1 MAEVRAIG
9 IGKRYGSAEALSE
22 LTLTIPDHE
31 FFVVFGPSGA
41 GKSTLLKLVA
51 GIVEPEEGELRIGG
65 ASMKDVPTH
74 KRNVAMAFESYA
86 LYPHLSVRR
95 NLEFPLKAPGR
106 NLTAAERATRVARV
120 AELLE
125 IDALL
130 ERRPSQLSGGQRQR
144 VSLGRALVRRAAVT
158 LLDEPLAHLDARL
171 RHALRSELKHYQREE
186 GATTIYTTP
195 DYVEAFGIADR
206 LAVLIDGC
214 VQQVGTPEEV
224 YGAPANLHVAGLVGD
239 PKMNLIP
246 VAESRRLVFDGQSVT
261 LPDMPRLR
269 APGLGYVGIRA
280 TDIELSTS
288 PLDGAIDGRVYVA
301 EPTGADQVVRVE
313 VAGELLTAKIPLR
326 GTPLAIGQQVWLA
339 PQWERVHAFA
349 SDGTRIGS

>member
-9 IGKRYGSAEALSE
+9 IGKRYGNAEALSE
-22 LTLTIPDHE
+22 LTLTVPDQE

-41 GKSTLLKLVA
+41 GKSTLLRLVA
-51 GIVEPEEGELRIGG
+51 GIVDPDEGELWIGDAPMLG
-65 ASMKDVPTH
+65 VATH
-74 KRNVAMAFESYA
+74 RRNVALAFESYA

-95 NLEFPLKAPGR
+95 NLEFPLKAPGWK
-106 NLTAAERATRVARV
+106 LPAAERTARITRV

-125 IDALL
+125 IDMLL

-144 VSLGRALVRRAAVT
+144 VSLGRALVRRASVT

-171 RHALRSELKHYQREE
+171 RHALRSELKHYQRAE

-206 LAVLIDGC
+206 LAVLIDGRI
-214 VQQVGTPEEV
+214 QQVGTPEEV
-224 YGAPANLHVAGLVGD
+224 YARPATLRVAGLVGD

-246 VAESRRLVFDGQSVT
+246 VIESTRLVFDRQTVT
-261 LPDMPRLR
+261 LPDTPPLR
-269 APGLGYVGIRA
+269 AHDLRHIGIRA
-280 TDIELSTS
+280 TDIGLSTS
-288 PLDGAIDGRVYVA
+288 PLEGALNGRVYVA
-301 EPTGADQVVRVE
+301 EPTGADQVVRVD
-313 VAGELLTAKIPLR
+313 VAGDLLTAKIPLH
-326 GTPLAIGQQVWLA
+326 GKPLDIGQPVWLA

-349 SDGTRIGS
+349 SDGSRIGS